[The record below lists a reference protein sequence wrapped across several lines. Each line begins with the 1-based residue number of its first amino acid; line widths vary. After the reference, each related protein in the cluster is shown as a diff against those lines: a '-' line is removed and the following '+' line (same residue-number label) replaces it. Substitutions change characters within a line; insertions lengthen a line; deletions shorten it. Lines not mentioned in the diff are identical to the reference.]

1 MDPRIS
7 PTTFLLLE
15 TEQDALGHG
24 HRHVHPRRRGQ
35 LYHCMPLPA
44 RRRSSKHTTQH
55 LGFDIQRA
63 MEGFITH
70 GGTPDG
76 SFDFFKLLNNALFV
90 GKAIAYISQTLV
102 GDTFVVCLPNL
113 SQA

>member
-1 MDPRIS
+1 
-7 PTTFLLLE
+7 
-15 TEQDALGHG
+15 
-24 HRHVHPRRRGQ
+24 
-35 LYHCMPLPA
+35 
-44 RRRSSKHTTQH
+44 
-55 LGFDIQRA
+55 